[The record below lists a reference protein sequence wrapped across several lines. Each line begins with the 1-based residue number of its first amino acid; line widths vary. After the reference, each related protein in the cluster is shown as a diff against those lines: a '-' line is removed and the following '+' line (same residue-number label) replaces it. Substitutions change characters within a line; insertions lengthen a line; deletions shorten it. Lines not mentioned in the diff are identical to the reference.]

1 MVARCRVV
9 PPRRGA
15 ALSPQLGPRG
25 RRLPLG
31 QDPIWR
37 VRRYLIREVWRNAT
51 PMVVLVTAGVLGLGA
66 FEIWLFWMLRERNDH
81 RRRETG
87 EAAAMKSGTKT
98 R

>member
-1 MVARCRVV
+1 
-9 PPRRGA
+9 
-15 ALSPQLGPRG
+15 
-25 RRLPLG
+25 
-31 QDPIWR
+31 
-37 VRRYLIREVWRNAT
+37 
-51 PMVVLVTAGVLGLGA
+51 MVVLVTAGVLGLGA